1 MNNKGANEVTVSLLL
16 DGSLND
22 SSPQWKKL
30 PRVVKQQL
38 MQKLGAKNYNNI
50 HDPRL
55 YQDLDRVWKARK
67 EVKETDIRDRAKLAD
82 KVECSICMETSDFG
96 GKVTTLMCGHKFCT
110 PCVLQHIQYSG
121 SQCSCPLCRGS
132 VFNYRVP
139 IAPNRV
145 ETFITETENH
155 MVLERKREKRR
166 FERWS
171 KRQRIRNHN
180 FP

>member
-1 MNNKGANEVTVSLLL
+1 MNNKGINEVTVSLLY
-16 DGSLND
+16 GSHND

-30 PRVVKQQL
+30 PRAVKQQL

-55 YQDLDRVWKARK
+55 YQDLDRVWKGRK
-67 EVKETDIRDRAKLAD
+67 EIKETNIRDRAV

-96 GKVTTLMCGHKFCT
+96 GKVTTLMCGHRFCT
-110 PCVLQHIQYSG
+110 QCMLQHIQYG
-121 SQCSCPLCRGS
+121 GAQCSCPLCRGN

-171 KRQRIRNHN
+171 KRQRIRNPN